1 MISKKRQSETLRN
14 TIMFPRCFP
23 CDPIS
28 CPAVTSALMSP
39 AIGMSMIHLL
49 SDSPTMPVFRPLS
62 VCVCVPQF
70 ACRSVTMTPPSPGH
84 RIPLS
89 LAAPAP
95 GSHEASGFSHPGSH
109 FPGCKSS
116 PLSLSCLICVPDPLF
131 MIYLTTGSIYIG
143 SHPQTQAR
151 CYCYQSCPTII
162 SNTIIHFD

>member
-49 SDSPTMPVFRPLS
+49 SDSPTIPVFRPLS
-62 VCVCVPQF
+62 VSVCVCPPICVPE
-70 ACRSVTMTPPSPGH
+70 RDHDPPPSPGH

-116 PLSLSCLICVPDPLF
+116 PLSSHLCPRPAVHDLFDNWEHLHWVTSSDTGTLLLLSEL
-131 MIYLTTGSIYIG
+131 
-143 SHPQTQAR
+143 
-151 CYCYQSCPTII
+151 
-162 SNTIIHFD
+162 SNNY

>member
-14 TIMFPRCFP
+14 PIMFPRCFP

-49 SDSPTMPVFRPLS
+49 SDSPTIPVFRPLS

-70 ACRSVTMTPPSPGH
+70 ACRSVTMPPPLTWSPD
-84 RIPLS
+84 PPVP
-89 LAAPAP
+89 AA

-116 PLSLSCLICVPDPLF
+116 LSRLICVPDPLV

-143 SHPQTQAR
+143 SHPQTQGR
-151 CYCYQSCPTII
+151 CYCYQS
-162 SNTIIHFD
+162 